1 MAQETNVLRS
11 TNRSI
16 EEEMMDR
23 EQRYGAYMGVL
34 VGLLIGVILFLL
46 TSCVS
51 IDYHAAEGVEDLS
64 VKTFLKSL
72 DGLAAERDDE
82 GFGIIIDKTYTND
95 PTRAVAELL
104 ETYRELY
111 GMGLRYEPNVVPPLM
126 PRTGEE
132 P

>member
-1 MAQETNVLRS
+1 MINRIMIVL
-11 TNRSI
+11 I
-16 EEEMMDR
+16 ALMMS
-23 EQRYGAYMGVL
+23 G
-34 VGLLIGVILFLL
+34 
-46 TSCVS
+46 CVS
-51 IDYHAAEGVEDLS
+51 IEYHAAEGVEDLS

-72 DGLAAERDDE
+72 DGLAAERDEE